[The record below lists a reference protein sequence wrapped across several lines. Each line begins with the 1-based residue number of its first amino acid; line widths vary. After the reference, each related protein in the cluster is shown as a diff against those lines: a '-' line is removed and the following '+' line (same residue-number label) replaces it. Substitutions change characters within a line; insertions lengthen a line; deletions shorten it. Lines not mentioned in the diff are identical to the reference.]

1 MKFVQAFICR
11 PRFSVGRAKLGK
23 LLVAVFA
30 SMVLIGSATAVF
42 AATPAG
48 TGLVHSITHVQSSNE
63 AKKDV
68 SSHKN
73 NGHDATSHTSHSN
86 NCPGLPEAQQLASK
100 YSLSTDSKSSA
111 ILAIC
116 ALHQGTFK
124 GTTSSGASVSSRR
137 VFGYGEIDMLLA
149 YASYLATHNK
159 TGASSKLTSDNLLSY
174 LAQALKSCG
183 AMPLGTCLKT
193 NIPAFQPGKS
203 NGNGNTGS
211 HGDGKGTGNS
221 GNHGNGKPTSTP
233 TPPAHH

>member
-1 MKFVQAFICR
+1 MLMKFVQTFICR
-11 PRFSVGRAKLGK
+11 PRFSAGRAKLGK
-23 LLVAVFA
+23 LLVAAFA
-30 SMVLIGSATAVF
+30 SIVLIGSATAVF

-48 TGLVHSITHVQSSNE
+48 KGIVHSITHVQSSTA

-73 NGHDATSHTSHSN
+73 NGHDVTSHGNS
-86 NCPGLPEAQQLASK
+86 CPGLPEAQQLASK

-111 ILAIC
+111 IQAIC

-124 GTTSSGASVSSRR
+124 GTTSRGASVSSRR

-159 TGASSKLTSDNLLSY
+159 TSASSKLTSDNLLSY

-193 NIPAFQPGKS
+193 NIPAFQPGKN
-203 NGNGNTGS
+203 NGNGNPGS
-211 HGDGKGTGNS
+211 HGNGTGNS
-221 GNHGNGKPTSTP
+221 GSHGNGKPTSTP
-233 TPPAHH
+233 TPPPHH

>member
-1 MKFVQAFICR
+1 MTGVSAGRMLMKFAQSFIGR
-11 PRFSVGRAKLGK
+11 PRFSAGRAKLGK
-23 LLVAVFA
+23 LLVAAFA
-30 SMVLIGSATAVF
+30 SIVLIGSATAVF

-48 TGLVHSITHVQSSNE
+48 PGIVHSITHVQSSTG

-73 NGHDATSHTSHSN
+73 NGHDATSHRNS
-86 NCPGLPEAQQLASK
+86 CPGLPEAQQLASK
-100 YSLSTDSKSSA
+100 YSLSTASKSSA
-111 ILAIC
+111 IQAIC

-159 TGASSKLTSDNLLSY
+159 TSASSKLTSDNLLNY

-193 NIPAFQPGKS
+193 NIPAFQPGKN
-203 NGNGNTGS
+203 NGNGS
-211 HGDGKGTGNS
+211 GTGNS
-221 GNHGNGKPTSTP
+221 SNHGNGKPTSTP
-233 TPPAHH
+233 TPPPHH

>member
-1 MKFVQAFICR
+1 MTGVSAGRMLMKFVQTFICR
-11 PRFSVGRAKLGK
+11 PRFSAGRAKLGK
-23 LLVAVFA
+23 LMVAAFA
-30 SMVLIGSATAVF
+30 SIVLIGSATAVF

-48 TGLVHSITHVQSSNE
+48 TGIVHSITHVQSSTA

-73 NGHDATSHTSHSN
+73 NGHDATSHRNS
-86 NCPGLPEAQQLASK
+86 CPGLPEAQQLASK
-100 YSLSTDSKSSA
+100 YSLSTASKSSA
-111 ILAIC
+111 IQAIC

-159 TGASSKLTSDNLLSY
+159 TSASSKLTSDNLLNY

-193 NIPAFQPGKS
+193 NIPAFQPGKN
-203 NGNGNTGS
+203 NGNGS
-211 HGDGKGTGNS
+211 GTGNS
-221 GNHGNGKPTSTP
+221 SNHGNGKPTSTP
-233 TPPAHH
+233 TPPPHH

>member
-1 MKFVQAFICR
+1 MTGVSAGRMLMKFVQTFICR
-11 PRFSVGRAKLGK
+11 PRFSAGRAKLGK
-23 LLVAVFA
+23 LLVAAFA
-30 SMVLIGSATAVF
+30 SIVLIGSATAVF

-48 TGLVHSITHVQSSNE
+48 TGIVHSITHVQSSTA

-73 NGHDATSHTSHSN
+73 NGHDATSHRNS
-86 NCPGLPEAQQLASK
+86 CPGLPEAQQLASK
-100 YSLSTDSKSSA
+100 YSLSTASKSSA
-111 ILAIC
+111 IQAIC

-159 TGASSKLTSDNLLSY
+159 TSASSKLTSDNLLSY

-193 NIPAFQPGKS
+193 NIPAFQPGKN
-203 NGNGNTGS
+203 NGNGS
-211 HGDGKGTGNS
+211 GTGNS
-221 GNHGNGKPTSTP
+221 SNHGNGKPTSTP
-233 TPPAHH
+233 TPPPHH

>member
-1 MKFVQAFICR
+1 MKFAQAFICR
-11 PRFSVGRAKLGK
+11 PRFSAGRAKLGK
-23 LLVAVFA
+23 LLVAAFA
-30 SMVLIGSATAVF
+30 SIVLIGSATAVF

-48 TGLVHSITHVQSSNE
+48 TGIVHSITHVQSSN
-63 AKKDV
+63 ATKKDV
-68 SSHKN
+68 SNHKDN
-73 NGHDATSHTSHSN
+73 SHDATSHMNS
-86 NCPGLPEAQQLASK
+86 CLGLPEAQQLVSK

-111 ILAIC
+111 IQAIC

-159 TGASSKLTSDNLLSY
+159 TSASSKLTSDNLLNY

-193 NIPAFQPGKS
+193 NIPAFQPGKN
-203 NGNGNTGS
+203 NGNGS
-211 HGDGKGTGNS
+211 GTGNS
-221 GNHGNGKPTSTP
+221 SNHGNGKPTSTP
-233 TPPAHH
+233 TPPPHH

>member
-11 PRFSVGRAKLGK
+11 PRFSAGRTKLGK
-23 LLVAVFA
+23 LLVAAFA
-30 SMVLIGSATAVF
+30 SIVLIGSATAVF

-48 TGLVHSITHVQSSNE
+48 KGIVHSITHVQSSTA

-73 NGHDATSHTSHSN
+73 NGHDVTSHGNS
-86 NCPGLPEAQQLASK
+86 CPGLPEAQQLASK

-111 ILAIC
+111 IQAIC

-124 GTTSSGASVSSRR
+124 GTTSRGASVSSRR
-137 VFGYGEIDMLLA
+137 VFGYGESDMLLA

-159 TGASSKLTSDNLLSY
+159 TSASSKLTSDNLLSY

-193 NIPAFQPGKS
+193 NTPAFQPGKN
-203 NGNGNTGS
+203 NGNGNSGS
-211 HGDGKGTGNS
+211 HGNGSGTGNS
-221 GNHGNGKPTSTP
+221 GNHDNGKPTSTP
-233 TPPAHH
+233 TPPPHH